1 MSFYLPSPYLP
12 NIGSLNHAWHE
23 ECGIVIVGILYI
35 YNLYLWRQQVICRG
49 SVRVG
54 AFASAGW
61 TFIDACK
68 RPAASDIFWPSKK
81 KFTTFTLACQW
92 DLSVT
97 RREPETEEPEDAI
110 YALDLDSDL
119 KINSYQRCKHTVITP
134 LTRNQQDIFCFVHF
148 VCLRILDS
156 R

>member
-61 TFIDACK
+61 MFIDACK

-92 DLSVT
+92 DLSV
-97 RREPETEEPEDAI
+97 REPE
-110 YALDLDSDL
+110 L
-119 KINSYQRCKHTVITP
+119 KSCFGPWLWFKNKFLSAMQTHCHYSTHSKS
-134 LTRNQQDIFCFVHF
+134 TRYFLLRPFC
-148 VCLRILDS
+148 LPQDS
-156 R
+156 RLQITVR